1 MDKPLF
7 TEAELLA
14 DLGLPAPVKTTSS
27 SKSKEI
33 ADSLTSLPG
42 LALKGNFLTTQ
53 FQLLSTPYFVIY
65 LQGKKGSSLAA
76 VDLASEEE
84 TIKLAF
90 SSAIFRKVG
99 RNVPEEIT
107 NLLPSIEAN
116 FYKFYTDKEWHKA
129 TISALLNA
137 GGTVTKELAMNRAM
151 PLAAVDSY
159 LNALSSYLIG
169 NNYDSVDAWLAK
181 DNAIRTKVTAG
192 LSVDQLTSLWDDL

>member
-14 DLGLPAPVKTTSS
+14 DLGLPPSKATSS
-27 SKSKEI
+27 KPATTLEPSNLSTPVEV
-33 ADSLTSLPG
+33 
-42 LALKGNFLTTQ
+42 LKGNFLTTQ

-76 VDLASEEE
+76 IDLDSEEE
-84 TIKLAF
+84 TIRLAF

-99 RNVPEEIT
+99 RNVPTEIT
-107 NLLPSIEAN
+107 NLLPAIEAN
-116 FYKFYTDKEWHKA
+116 FYKFYSDKEWHKA
-129 TISALLNA
+129 TISALLAA
-137 GGTVTKELAMNRAM
+137 GGTITKELAMNRAF
-151 PLAAVDSY
+151 PLAAVESY
-159 LNALSSYLIG
+159 LTALSAHLVA

-192 LSVDQLTSLWDDL
+192 LSIDQLTSLWDDL

>member
-1 MDKPLF
+1 MTTPF

-14 DLGLPAPVKTTSS
+14 DLGLPPKPASSS
-27 SKSKEI
+27 SKPKEV
-33 ADSLTSLPG
+33 ADTLTSLPG

-76 VDLASEEE
+76 VDLDSEEE
-84 TIKLAF
+84 TIRLAF

-99 RNVPEEIT
+99 RNVPAEIT
-107 NLLPSIEAN
+107 NLLPAIEAN

-129 TISALLNA
+129 TISALLAA
-137 GGTVTKELAMNRAM
+137 GGTITKELAMSRAF

-159 LNALSSYLIG
+159 LTALSAHLVA

-181 DNAIRTKVTAG
+181 DTAIRTKVTAG
-192 LSVDQLTSLWDDL
+192 LSIDQLTSLWDDL

>member
-14 DLGLPAPVKTTSS
+14 DLGIVAPVKATKAPSP
-27 SKSKEI
+27 SKET
-33 ADSLTSLPG
+33 DSNPAPSLD
-42 LALKGNFLTTQ
+42 ALKGNFLTTQ

-65 LQGKKGSSLAA
+65 LQGKKGSGLAA
-76 VDLASEEE
+76 IDLDSEDDALR
-84 TIKLAF
+84 LAF

-99 RNVPEEIT
+99 RNVPAEIT
-107 NLLPSIEAN
+107 NLLPAIEAN

-129 TISALLNA
+129 TISTLLNA

-151 PLAAVDSY
+151 PLAAIDSY
-159 LNALSSYLIG
+159 LTALSAHLVA
-169 NNYDSVDAWLAK
+169 NNYESVDAWLAK